1 MSNAVKP
8 KAAAAKRGCL
18 SARQWQDIR
27 QAGRLARSEGITL
40 IMHGVTVAP
49 SARGHPEPEF
59 KSTVTSAR
67 GGRGQQP
74 KEAIGGAC
82 EQPPAK
88 QHEQRPPKQQREQDR
103 SLQRLNDFQQAIAC
117 GVRWQPLV
125 QKLLRKV
132 RAISRHNVWTAHMSH
147 NIELRNKMGDFLARV
162 LRHLRSREL
171 TAADSPLVD
180 RDRSKDRSDR
190 PPAPPVTGALG
201 VYAIRTLL
209 CNYLRRCDFKAALK
223 VMKPIYLGNF
233 LWHYVQ
239 EYNVQA
245 AYTIAPPGRRSSR
258 NRPIPSDTPPDEQ
271 RGAARASKKPKG
283 SRSHGGR
290 R

>member
-1 MSNAVKP
+1 MT
-8 KAAAAKRGCL
+8 G
-18 SARQWQDIR
+18 
-27 QAGRLARSEGITL
+27 L
-40 IMHGVTVAP
+40 I
-49 SARGHPEPEF
+49 
-59 KSTVTSAR
+59 
-67 GGRGQQP
+67 
-74 KEAIGGAC
+74 
-82 EQPPAK
+82 
-88 QHEQRPPKQQREQDR
+88 
-103 SLQRLNDFQQAIAC
+103 
-117 GVRWQPLV
+117 
-125 QKLLRKV
+125 
-132 RAISRHNVWTAHMSH
+132 
-147 NIELRNKMGDFLARV
+147 
-162 LRHLRSREL
+162 
-171 TAADSPLVD
+171 
-180 RDRSKDRSDR
+180 KDRSDR

-258 NRPIPSDTPPDEQ
+258 NRPIASDTPPDEQ